1 MLRLQ
6 WTFEKW
12 KIIYA
17 CNYVKIIAE
26 KIDSFK
32 LNRSFLTTCSYSSE
46 PIQPILLI
54 PLEATFFISPNT
66 HRRFECIAFGFES
79 T

>member
-32 LNRSFLTTCSYSSE
+32 LNR
-46 PIQPILLI
+46 
-54 PLEATFFISPNT
+54 
-66 HRRFECIAFGFES
+66 
-79 T
+79 